1 MQSGKLS
8 PASMM
13 TPQPFTTALL
23 LPHLYLHSE
32 PSRVVFIYSPSCIH
46 LWKACSI
53 QNTLEIFIVSF
64 NWAQHSSPMIWIFF
78 YPCHPITDE
87 ETEAQV
93 GHVDGESQDWEPDT
107 GLLLD
112 PQGHVLLLYTLMTYL
127 MHEAQTQ
134 NSWLL
139 VRLSRF
145 SLGKHAGEADKKI
158 T

>member
-8 PASMM
+8 PSFMM
-13 TPQPFTTALL
+13 TPLSFTTALL
-23 LPHLYLHSE
+23 LPHLYLRLE

-64 NWAQHSSPMIWIFF
+64 YWVSTAALWYGFFF

-87 ETEAQV
+87 ENW
-93 GHVDGESQDWEPDT
+93 GSGRSRDSESQDWEPDT
-107 GLLLD
+107 GLLTLR
-112 PQGHVLLLYTLMTYL
+112 PCSSCFYTLMTYL
-127 MHEAQTQ
+127 CMKHKHRTHGC
-134 NSWLL
+134 WWG
-139 VRLSRF
+139 LSRF
-145 SLGKHAGEADKKI
+145 SWEKHAGEADKKI